1 MTYTQKLQ
9 KVDELKTILKR
20 IDRKYTRA
28 IGTAYDRKTR
38 RDLLRLR
45 KKTAQAI
52 DMCNEL
58 QFKYTNKLIKAE
70 AARLRRKAGGSD
82 LQKTRAE
89 RLADANVFLRGYSA
103 QL

>member
-28 IGTAYDRKTR
+28 IGAAYDRKTR